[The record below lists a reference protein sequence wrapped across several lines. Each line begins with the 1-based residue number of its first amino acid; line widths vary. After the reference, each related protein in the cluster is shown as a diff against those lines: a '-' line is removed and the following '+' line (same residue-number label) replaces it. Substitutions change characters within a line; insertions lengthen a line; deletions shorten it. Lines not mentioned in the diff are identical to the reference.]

1 MADEKKNGTIIN
13 IRFNGATLAK
23 LDELIKKGGYKSR
36 SDCVKSLIEER
47 YSEVAAAEGMK
58 RAFLELLKEDPE
70 IYAALAEAFSR
81 FLSEREE
88 AAAGESA

>member
-1 MADEKKNGTIIN
+1 MEKKSTSPIVG
-13 IRFNGATLAK
+13 IRMSDALLAK
-23 LDELIKKGGYKSR
+23 LDELVKGQGYKSR

-58 RAFLELLKEDPE
+58 RALLELLKEDPE